1 MFFGDFSLK
10 SKLFI
15 ILVSKTWKLYTRIR
29 TWLYTHGIPVYELI
43 YRYTP
48 FCVIYRYCIIFL
60 WGAWN
65 GGDSESPDFLHQISI
80 YTDIIESP
88 NLQYLNMQIIK
99 SPGSKWKN
107 PHPHFFQNPQISR
120 F

>member
-1 MFFGDFSLK
+1 MFITNDWNYSCFYLIQKMFWRFHLTPYSSYKASIYNEILSLAIFS
-10 SKLFI
+10 
-15 ILVSKTWKLYTRIR
+15 
-29 TWLYTHGIPVYELI
+29 
-43 YRYTP
+43 
-48 FCVIYRYCIIFL
+48 IIFL

>member
-1 MFFGDFSLK
+1 MQSKSVNGDPTCLE
-10 SKLFI
+10 I
-15 ILVSKTWKLYTRIR
+15 V
-29 TWLYTHGIPVYELI
+29 PN
-43 YRYTP
+43 
-48 FCVIYRYCIIFL
+48 
-60 WGAWN
+60 AN

>member
-1 MFFGDFSLK
+1 MIGITVEIEQVRSTNSWRESAFFITWFFV
-10 SKLFI
+10 LFAF
-15 ILVSKTWKLYTRIR
+15 L
-29 TWLYTHGIPVYELI
+29 
-43 YRYTP
+43 P
-48 FCVIYRYCIIFL
+48 FIVIALFFCGVR
-60 WGAWN
+60 GM

-107 PHPHFFQNPQISR
+107 PHPHFFRNPQISR